1 MCLMPRSLLY
11 FFSLQG
17 GVLTHLVLIHL
28 HIHAADL
35 LAIDISDKYMS
46 VLWTFFHP
54 HMTSCRPTINKNPT
68 FPAKLIAVCH
78 GTMVGV

>member
-1 MCLMPRSLLY
+1 MPRSLLY

-46 VLWTFFHP
+46 VVWTFFHH
-54 HMTSCRPTINKNPT
+54 HMT
-68 FPAKLIAVCH
+68 
-78 GTMVGV
+78 